1 VPLDPA
7 YKAGLAG
14 YLPVKKRRTKM
25 NKKKIGIVMGIL
37 LLIESG
43 FTLSMAFGELK
54 VGCVD
59 IQRAMNEC
67 QAGVEAKKVIAKEM
81 EKLQK
86 LFAERQKELQT
97 IKESL
102 EKQAPMMKPEA
113 RASKEKDFQSKVR
126 DYQRW
131 LEDNQKEIQQKGMEM
146 ERTILQ
152 GIQKVVKK
160 IGEEESYT
168 FVLEKNEN
176 IVLFSSKAIDLTDR
190 VIKAFDAQKK

>member
-1 VPLDPA
+1 
-7 YKAGLAG
+7 
-14 YLPVKKRRTKM
+14 M

-97 IKESL
+97 MKEAL

>member
-1 VPLDPA
+1 M
-7 YKAGLAG
+7 
-14 YLPVKKRRTKM
+14 RTKELAM
-25 NKKKIGIVMGIL
+25 VMGIV
-37 LLIESG
+37 LLIGLCLTGSAGSAEMK
-43 FTLSMAFGELK
+43 L
-54 VGCVD
+54 GCVD
-59 IQRAMNEC
+59 IQRTMNEC

-97 IKESL
+97 MKEAL
-102 EKQAPMMKPEA
+102 DKQAPMMKPDA
-113 RASKEKDFQSKVR
+113 RASKERDFQAKVR

-152 GIQKVVKK
+152 GIQKVITK
-160 IGEEESYT
+160 IGEEEGYT
-168 FVLEKNEN
+168 LVLEKNEN
-176 IVLFSSKAIDLTDR
+176 IVLFSSKAIDFTDR

>member
-1 VPLDPA
+1 
-7 YKAGLAG
+7 
-14 YLPVKKRRTKM
+14 M

>member
-1 VPLDPA
+1 MRTVE
-7 YKAGLAG
+7 LAA
-14 YLPVKKRRTKM
+14 V
-25 NKKKIGIVMGIL
+25 IGIIFFIGL
-37 LLIESG
+37 C
-43 FTLSMAFGELK
+43 FTGSAGSAEMKL
-54 VGCVD
+54 GCID
-59 IQRAMNEC
+59 MQRAMNEC

-97 IKESL
+97 LKESF

-113 RASKEKDFQSKVR
+113 RATKEKEFQAKVR

-152 GIQKVVKK
+152 GIQKVIKK
-160 IGEEESYT
+160 IGEEEGYT
-168 FVLEKNEN
+168 LVLEKNEA
-176 IVLFSSKAIDLTDR
+176 ILLYSSKAIDFTDR
-190 VIKAFDAQKK
+190 VIKAYDAQKK